1 MAEQQQQLTVRG
13 ETGKFALTIKSEE
26 YQQKFRSMLP
36 DDVPVARFTS
46 VVLRAVQEDPA
57 LMNPSTDKNTLF
69 LACQRAA
76 QDGLIPDKREGALVM
91 YGNKVQWQVMIGGFR
106 KILAKHGFDL
116 RTDVVCENDE
126 FDYELGDNP
135 HITHKLPKLGVP
147 RGKVIGAY
155 AIARGPDGRLY
166 RDVMDKE
173 AIDYVRSK
181 AKSGNVWATWYNAMA
196 EKTVGRRLV
205 KKLPL
210 YSEDERLRDTLD
222 HDNDNFD
229 LDTAPKPSTVA
240 SAVHAAARSQQPASD
255 DDVIEGDATVVNPED
270 DGQGGGGAFVDP
282 DDPFAT

>member
-1 MAEQQQQLTVRG
+1 MAEEQQMTVRG

-135 HITHKLPKLGVP
+135 HITHKLPKLGIS

-173 AIDYVRSK
+173 AIDFVRSK
-181 AKSGNVWATWYNAMA
+181 AKSGNVWGTWYNAMA

-210 YSEDERLRDTLD
+210 YSEDDRLRDTLD

-229 LDTAPKPSTVA
+229 LDTATKPSTVA
-240 SAVHAAARSQQPASD
+240 SQVHAAARGQQAPQPD
-255 DDVIEGDATVVNPED
+255 DNVIEGTATVVEGG
-270 DGQGGGGAFVDP
+270 DGNQEGQFVDP